1 MYAPFVITGILQE
14 DPLNKVDS
22 DKFLEIRNLL
32 LNNIE
37 LSSYGSGLKGISF
50 FFIVLPENNQNH
62 RSFNRFSQ
70 KNLELHLQV
79 RLPFAE
85 IRALTHQ
92 EVLRSMAQNYLQS
105 LKKYLPKKKIQDF
118 DSAAFLRDVERLF
131 VAQGWFK
138 VAVAE

>member
-85 IRALTHQ
+85 IRALSHQ

-105 LKKYLPKKKIQDF
+105 LKKYLPK
-118 DSAAFLRDVERLF
+118 
-131 VAQGWFK
+131 
-138 VAVAE
+138 